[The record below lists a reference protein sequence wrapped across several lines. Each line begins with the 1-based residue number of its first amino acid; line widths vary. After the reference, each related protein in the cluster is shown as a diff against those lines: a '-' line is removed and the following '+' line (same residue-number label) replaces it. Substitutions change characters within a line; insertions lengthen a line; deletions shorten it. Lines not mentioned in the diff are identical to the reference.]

1 MESKKALW
9 MMYLS
14 LVILKV
20 VFAFFVSSPTIFGD
34 EYLYAKAA
42 QSIAQEGSV
51 EVHGMYVASYPPL
64 YSLVLSPAYLFT
76 NMQTIYLVMKI
87 INALISSLI
96 IIPAY
101 LLAKEF
107 FKEKEALMGALLVG
121 LMPFTMSTS
130 SYLMAE
136 NLFHVL
142 FLLSVYFIFKSIT
155 TEGYKYSIFAG
166 ISIAATTLTKF
177 SGLILLA
184 ITGLMA
190 LWFIIKNHIPHLKQT
205 ITAGIIASIILASW
219 LLISTGAQIT
229 NIMGIIGR
237 TVATTAPSLSIS
249 EMIVT
254 FLAWIAIYAL
264 YLVLGT
270 GILPTLFIRSPE
282 NKKEKILFLLT
293 IGIIGL
299 LLLILAKRS
308 LALSIKETT
317 LFSHFTGR
325 VIGRY
330 IDSVLPLLL
339 LLGWLGISHH
349 SKSIKKNAW
358 LVTIITLAGFLI
370 WYFPLFPYNN
380 ASLTLFGVLKTLITR
395 SITDISLPIIAALT
409 ALLIA
414 AIWIIH
420 GIRSK
425 ITSSTAYGFLLVFF
439 ILSSIA
445 SIGAT
450 VYNANTWS
458 TTEQL
463 TLSKELSRQISPD
476 KTILI
481 DEKYCGTPL
490 TKEGVEY
497 LCTANKQ
504 ISYVGFWLMN
514 NILVGNQHTP
524 ADYIITRDVLDKQ
537 IITKTPN
544 GIQVYQI

>member
-1 MESKKALW
+1 
-9 MMYLS
+9 
-14 LVILKV
+14 
-20 VFAFFVSSPTIFGD
+20 
-34 EYLYAKAA
+34 
-42 QSIAQEGSV
+42 
-51 EVHGMYVASYPPL
+51 
-64 YSLVLSPAYLFT
+64 
-76 NMQTIYLVMKI
+76 
-87 INALISSLI
+87 
-96 IIPAY
+96 
-101 LLAKEF
+101 
-107 FKEKEALMGALLVG
+107 
-121 LMPFTMSTS
+121 
-130 SYLMAE
+130 
-136 NLFHVL
+136 
-142 FLLSVYFIFKSIT
+142 
-155 TEGYKYSIFAG
+155 
-166 ISIAATTLTKF
+166 
-177 SGLILLA
+177 
-184 ITGLMA
+184 
-190 LWFIIKNHIPHLKQT
+190 
-205 ITAGIIASIILASW
+205 
-219 LLISTGAQIT
+219 
-229 NIMGIIGR
+229 
-237 TVATTAPSLSIS
+237 
-249 EMIVT
+249 
-254 FLAWIAIYAL
+254 
-264 YLVLGT
+264 
-270 GILPTLFIRSPE
+270 
-282 NKKEKILFLLT
+282 
-293 IGIIGL
+293 
-299 LLLILAKRS
+299 
-308 LALSIKETT
+308 
-317 LFSHFTGR
+317 
-325 VIGRY
+325 
-330 IDSVLPLLL
+330 

-380 ASLTLFGVLKTLITR
+380 ASLTFFGVIKTMVTR
-395 SITDISLPIIAALT
+395 SITDISLGGIAILT